1 MHVEIN
7 LTLCLPR
14 DVLSVPVAR
23 HICGHALREV
33 GVHETCSGDIEL
45 ALTEACTNVLDHS
58 TADDEYEVV
67 ISINDD
73 TCVIRVRDT
82 GRGFDYASLEGSP
95 IDLAAES
102 GRGIRLMNALVDRV
116 KFSSVPEAGTIV
128 HLEKQLR
135 FDEDS
140 PVRRR
145 LAAELAAIDEDR
157 KSVV

>member
-14 DVLSVPVAR
+14 DELSVPVAR
-23 HICGHALREV
+23 HICRHALDEV
-33 GVHETCSGDIEL
+33 GVHESCSGDIEL

-67 ISINDD
+67 ISINDHA
-73 TCVIRVRDT
+73 CIIRVRDT
-82 GRGFDYASLEGSP
+82 GRGFDYTSLEDGP
-95 IDLAAES
+95 GDLAAES
-102 GRGIRLMNALVDRV
+102 GRGIRLMNALVDHV
-116 KFSSVPEAGTIV
+116 KFSSVPEAGMIV
-128 HLEKQLR
+128 HLEKELS

-145 LAAELAAIDEDR
+145 LAAQLAAMDE
-157 KSVV
+157 